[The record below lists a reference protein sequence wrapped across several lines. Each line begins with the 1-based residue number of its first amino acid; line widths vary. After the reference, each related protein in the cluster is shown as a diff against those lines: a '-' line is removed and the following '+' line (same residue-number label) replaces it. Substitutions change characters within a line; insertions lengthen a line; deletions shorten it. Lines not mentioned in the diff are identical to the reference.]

1 MQIVN
6 DLEFITNPLID
17 SPDNEE
23 SKIVMKCELDDDI
36 MEQRV
41 YNKSNVVSLT
51 TDKAFRRCT
60 LKHVDVE
67 LVDNNHLN
75 NIQVSALIDSGTE
88 FPVVSRQLLE
98 GMETQETGSIN
109 IQGVTGEPVAAKV
122 IILYMRLLAQ
132 NNEVG
137 YNENIGNCV
146 PIMCAVVE
154 SLGNNEKLLLHPE
167 IISELETN
175 TQQLMNPV
183 IINALTRAQAQ
194 GLKEEVKATMETKE
208 EEEKKE
214 DIGRAK

>member
-23 SKIVMKCELDDDI
+23 SKIVMKCELYDDI